1 MTSTLIFMKPSKK
14 NYTRSTKK
22 LITADKICHYYYK
35 TSLTKM
41 WSRVANLVPSSQAPT
56 KLPGTI
62 KGCEN
67 KS

>member
-1 MTSTLIFMKPSKK
+1 MTSTL
-14 NYTRSTKK
+14 K

-41 WSRVANLVPSSQAPT
+41 WCRVANLVPSSQAPT

-67 KS
+67 KSQQADCFNKLFKLQVH